1 MKRPIYLDYCA
12 TTPCDPEVVKVM
24 MPYFSHHFGNPSSN
38 DHLLGW
44 ESKEAVEVARQ
55 QLATLINCKPKDLIF
70 TSGATESINWVLKG
84 LFHNNGRKGHF
95 ITTKIEHSAVLDT
108 MAYLQEQ
115 GAELTFLEV
124 DQNGQIL
131 LDDLESS
138 IQDNTLGFVCM
149 YANNEIGTIL
159 PIDKI
164 GEITVKYNIDLI
176 CDGTQAVGKIPM
188 DLSSSPIAYMAFSAH
203 KMYGPKGIG
212 GLYIANSDLKS
223 KLGPFLHGGKQ
234 EGSFRSGTMNV
245 PGIVGFGKAAAL
257 CYHYMEVEFEQLSSL
272 RDYFELKLGELSGVI
287 IQAFNGNRLPN
298 VSNVSFSGVEGE
310 RLILNLSKYMAV
322 SRGSACSSI
331 IHRPSHVLKAIGM
344 SDEDALNAIRFS
356 LGRFTTKEEVETALK
371 VIRDTVLDLKMNIV

>member
-12 TTPCDPEVVKVM
+12 TTPCDPEVVKMM

-55 QLATLINCKPKDLIF
+55 QLATLINCKPKDLVF
-70 TSGATESINWVLKG
+70 TSGATESINWILKG
-84 LFHNNGRKGHF
+84 LFFNNGRKGHF

-108 MAYLQEQ
+108 MAFLQEQ
-115 GAELTFLEV
+115 GAELTFLKV
-124 DQNGQIL
+124 DQNGQIS

-164 GEITVKYNIDLI
+164 GEITVKHNIDLI
-176 CDGTQAVGKIPM
+176 CDATQAVGKIPM
-188 DLSSSPIAYMAFSAH
+188 DLSSSSIAYMAFSAH

-223 KLGPFLHGGKQ
+223 KLGIFLHGGKQ
-234 EGSFRSGTMNV
+234 EGSLRSGTMNV

-257 CYHYMEVEFEQLSSL
+257 CHQYMELELEQLRSL
-272 RDYFELKLGELSGVI
+272 RDHFELKLGELSGVT
-287 IQAFNGNRLPN
+287 IQAFNAKRLPH
-298 VSNVSFSGVEGE
+298 VSNISFSGVEGE
-310 RLILNLSKYMAV
+310 RLILTLSKYLAV

-356 LGRFTTKEEVETALK
+356 LGRFTTKEEVKTALK
-371 VIRDTVLDLKMNIV
+371 VIRDTVLDLKLNIV